1 MIKMIGAIIQ
11 LIMLIFSTILEKDK
25 EKKAKKEQAL
35 KEMKDAIKDKDP
47 SAVTSILDDLNNGL

>member
-1 MIKMIGAIIQ
+1 MIGAIIQ